1 MNVFSG
7 PSNDNKLPLLHPL
20 SPCSHLSG
28 ARRSQATLSVDNILH
43 ADRLRL
49 QSLSETGTRSSTASA
64 SSDSDS
70 IPIAGNDYHDLPGTL
85 FYTAVLGY
93 GTPAQNFAVSFDTAA
108 GFSFLQCKPC
118 KAGDS
123 PCDAAFDPSL
133 SSSFSP
139 VPCASPDCTAAS
151 SSCSG
156 LSGQTTCPFRFGAAV
171 TEANGTVVKDTL
183 TLSPAS
189 SVEGFT
195 FACTTFVVSDLFYG
209 AAGMVDLSRN
219 NRSLASQVAS
229 SSSSSSPTTS
239 GDSTATIAF
248 SYCLPSNLSSHGFL
262 SVGPSRSAYSG
273 RRDLQY
279 APLVDN
285 AAMPVFYFVELVG
298 IKVGGVDLPIPP
310 AAPIRNF
317 TLIDTATT
325 FSYFVSP
332 AYAALRDEFRRQMAR
347 YPVAAPPPPEIDFG
361 LDTCYNFTGLD
372 ESIRIPIVRLEFA
385 GGSILELVLDQVM
398 YFTNP
403 DNHFSVACLA
413 FGETNPANTF
423 PVSVIGNLA
432 QRSAEM
438 VYDVQGGRL
447 GFAQGVC

>member
-1 MNVFSG
+1 MAHG
-7 PSNDNKLPLLHPL
+7 
-20 SPCSHLSG
+20 G
-28 ARRSQATLSVDNILH
+28 AKPRSLWSVLH

-70 IPIAGNDYHDLPGTL
+70 IPVAGNDYDDLPGTL

-93 GTPAQNFAVSFDTAA
+93 GTPAQQFAVSFDTAA
-108 GFSFLQCKPC
+108 GFSFLRCKPC

-139 VPCASPDCTAAS
+139 IPCGSPDCTAAS

-156 LSGQTTCPFRFGAAV
+156 SSQQTTCPFRFGGAAV
-171 TEANGTVVKDTL
+171 TEANGTFVKDTL
-183 TLSPAS
+183 TLSPSS

-195 FACTTFVVSDLFYG
+195 FACTTFVDSDLFYG

-219 NRSLASQVAS
+219 NRSLASRAAAA
-229 SSSSSSPTTS
+229 SSSSPTTS
-239 GDSTATIAF
+239 GDAIAF
-248 SYCLPSNLSSHGFL
+248 SYCLPSNLTSHGFL
-262 SVGPSRSAYSG
+262 SVGPSRSAYAG

-298 IKVGGVDLPIPP
+298 IKVGLVDIPIPP
-310 AAPIRNF
+310 TAPIRNF

-325 FSYFVSP
+325 FSYFVAP

-347 YPVAAPPPPEIDFG
+347 YPVAAPPPLELDFG

-372 ESIRIPIVRLEFA
+372 RVRIPIVSLEFA
-385 GGSILELVLDQVM
+385 GGSSLGLIIEQVM
-398 YFTNP
+398 YFTDPANY
-403 DNHFSVACLA
+403 FSVACLA

>member
-1 MNVFSG
+1 MNVFHFSG

-20 SPCSHLSG
+20 SPCSHLNG

-49 QSLSETGTRSSTASA
+49 QSLSETGTRTSMAS
-64 SSDSDS
+64 SDS
-70 IPIAGNDYHDLPGTL
+70 IPIAGNDYDDLPGTL
-85 FYTAVLGY
+85 FYTVALGY
-93 GTPAQNFAVSFDTAA
+93 GTPAQRFAVSFDTGA
-108 GFSFLQCKPC
+108 GFSFLHCKPC

-139 VPCASPDCTAAS
+139 VPCGSPECAAVS

-156 LSGQTTCPFRFGAAV
+156 SSEQTTCPFRFGAAV
-171 TEANGTVVKDTL
+171 TEANGTVVRDTL
-183 TLSPAS
+183 TLSPS
-189 SVEGFT
+189 SSAAATVEDFT
-195 FACTTFVVSDLFYG
+195 FGCTSFVDPDLFYG

-219 NRSLASQVAS
+219 NRSLASRAAALPS
-229 SSSSSSPTTS
+229 SSSSS
-239 GDSTATIAF
+239 TAIAF

-262 SVGPSRSAYSG
+262 SVGTSRSAYSG

-285 AAMPVFYFVELVG
+285 AALPVFYFVELVG
-298 IKVGGVDLPIPP
+298 IKVGGVDIPIPP
-310 AAPIRNF
+310 TAQIRNF

-347 YPVAAPPPPEIDFG
+347 YPVAAPPPLDVG

-372 ESIRIPIVRLEFA
+372 RIRIPIVRLEFA
-385 GGSILELVLDQVM
+385 GGSNLELVVEQVM
-398 YFTNP
+398 YFTDP
-403 DNHFSVACLA
+403 ADYFSVACLA
-413 FGETNPANTF
+413 FGETDPRNTF
-423 PVSVIGNLA
+423 PISVIGNLA